1 MTRKSRSKALA
12 NETKVDPREETPRLS
27 LVKVK
32 VNDPDRKVSIEAI
45 LSAEQNASIIILLKE
60 FKKFFIW
67 HPNYM

>member
-1 MTRKSRSKALA
+1 MTRKSRSKAIA
-12 NETKVDPREETPRLS
+12 NETKVGPREETPRLS

-45 LSAEQNASIIILLKE
+45 LSAEQNASIITLLKE